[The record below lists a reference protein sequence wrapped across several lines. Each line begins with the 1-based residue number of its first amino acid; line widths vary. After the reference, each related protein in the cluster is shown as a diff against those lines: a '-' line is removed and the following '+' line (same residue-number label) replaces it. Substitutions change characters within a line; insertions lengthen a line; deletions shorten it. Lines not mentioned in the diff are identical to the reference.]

1 MKITISSFSYACSVI
16 NDIYKHYNMTDYI
29 IFSLEIWLAI
39 EQIFLT
45 TLTCLLLFSIIMI
58 LFGSCKN

>member
-1 MKITISSFSYACSVI
+1 MKITISSFSYTCSVI